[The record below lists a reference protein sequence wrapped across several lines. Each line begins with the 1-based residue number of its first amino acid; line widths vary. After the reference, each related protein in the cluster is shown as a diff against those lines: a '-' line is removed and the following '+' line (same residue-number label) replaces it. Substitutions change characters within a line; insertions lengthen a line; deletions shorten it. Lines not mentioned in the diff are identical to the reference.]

1 MDPRHGLDE
10 IGPRTRMTIPMPIYT
25 KTGDKGTTSLFGGKR
40 LSKAN
45 IQIEAY
51 GTIDELTSFL
61 GMICVKIQSKK
72 EQTFFTTIQKDLYQ
86 IMGDLAGYKS
96 PIESLSP
103 RITLFEQTIDT
114 LEKKLPKLNRFILP
128 GGTELSVWFH
138 IVRTICRRAERNV
151 VALQQ
156 TKKIEEKTLLLII
169 QYLNRLSDLLFTYAR
184 WYNREHEL
192 IT

>member
-1 MDPRHGLDE
+1 
-10 IGPRTRMTIPMPIYT
+10 MPIYT

-40 LSKAN
+40 LSKAD

-61 GMICVKIQSKK
+61 GMIIVKIKSKK
-72 EQTFFTTIQKDLYQ
+72 EREFFTTTQNDLYQ
-86 IMGDLAGYKS
+86 IMGVLAGANS
-96 PIESLSP
+96 PIESLSE
-103 RITLFEQTIDT
+103 RITLFEQTIDS
-114 LEKKLPKLNRFILP
+114 LEIKLPKLNRFILP
-128 GGTELSVWFH
+128 GGTELSAWFH

-156 TKKIEEKTLLLII
+156 TKKIDEKKILLSI
-169 QYLNRLSDLLFTYAR
+169 QYLNRLSDLMFTYAR
-184 WYNREHEL
+184 WYNREQEI